1 MLRKKHGKAALTK
14 HAGLNESVKEK
25 IEAYD
30 ESMIAGKNSTIYNFG
45 VGVIEGE
52 ELTISSDGI
61 SIPGQNKEISLNVE
75 NPYDDMT

>member
-1 MLRKKHGKAALTK
+1 MLRKKHGKAALIK
-14 HAGLNESVKEK
+14 HASLNESVNEK

-61 SIPGQNKEISLNVE
+61 SIPGQDKEISLNVE

>member
-1 MLRKKHGKAALTK
+1 
-14 HAGLNESVKEK
+14 
-25 IEAYD
+25 
-30 ESMIAGKNSTIYNFG
+30 

-61 SIPGQNKEISLNVE
+61 SIPGQDKEISLNVE

>member
-1 MLRKKHGKAALTK
+1 MRVL
-14 HAGLNESVKEK
+14 

-30 ESMIAGKNSTIYNFG
+30 ESMISGKNSTIYNFG